1 MITNGF
7 FIVLQVVTE
16 FNQGGV
22 IVQNDKYETQTAD
35 VRIVCN
41 KEENGGTFS
50 LFRFTK
56 LSLDEPKATNVK
68 FTQDVRCERK
78 TSQSSAPWKTD
89 PI

>member
-1 MITNGF
+1 MINDGF

-22 IVQNDKYETQTAD
+22 IVQNDKYETQSAN

-41 KEENGGTFS
+41 NEENGGTFS
-50 LFRFTK
+50 LSR
-56 LSLDEPKATNVK
+56 LANVK
-68 FTQDVRCERK
+68 FTQDVKCERK